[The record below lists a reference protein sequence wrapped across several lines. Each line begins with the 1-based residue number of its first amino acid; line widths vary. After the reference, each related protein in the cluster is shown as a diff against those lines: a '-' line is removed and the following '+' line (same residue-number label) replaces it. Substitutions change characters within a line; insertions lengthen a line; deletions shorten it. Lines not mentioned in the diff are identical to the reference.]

1 MKSLVI
7 GILVIPDLLTN
18 VFVSGSPTAWRTG
31 AQPQAERNTS
41 RIWHLR
47 GWAAL
52 LSKIHS

>member
-1 MKSLVI
+1 LVI